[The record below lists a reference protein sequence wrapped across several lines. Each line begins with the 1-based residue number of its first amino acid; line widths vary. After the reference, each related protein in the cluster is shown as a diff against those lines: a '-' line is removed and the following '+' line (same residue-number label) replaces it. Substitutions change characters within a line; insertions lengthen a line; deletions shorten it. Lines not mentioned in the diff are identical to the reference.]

1 MGIYDLK
8 ISIYIMKIYFILF
21 P

>member
-8 ISIYIMKIYFILF
+8 ISIY
-21 P
+21 

>member
-8 ISIYIMKIYFILF
+8 ISIYIMK
-21 P
+21 

>member
-8 ISIYIMKIYFILF
+8 ISIYIMKIYFI
-21 P
+21 

>member
-8 ISIYIMKIYFILF
+8 ISIYI
-21 P
+21 

>member
-8 ISIYIMKIYFILF
+8 EIW
-21 P
+21 

>member
-8 ISIYIMKIYFILF
+8 ISIYIMKI
-21 P
+21 